1 MTSDGWKHD
10 LEEYIKQGGPDAAQ
24 KRIESYYEERQD
36 RRGAQGDTRE
46 ADIFFIQRIVSFGAD
61 KTYR

>member
-24 KRIESYYEERQD
+24 KRIESYYEERQVFTC
-36 RRGAQGDTRE
+36 GL
-46 ADIFFIQRIVSFGAD
+46 
-61 KTYR
+61 